1 MSALTISVRRKP
13 KSLSALEAE
22 NFIAMAP
29 AAVAKVR
36 EPGFERRQP
45 EADLQ
50 QQRQQEG
57 QGADADAEDEAAD
70 DAGEEGR
77 DLEQP

>member
-1 MSALTISVRRKP
+1 MTISVRRKP
-13 KSLSALEAE
+13 NQRSAVEAV
-22 NFIAMAP
+22 NFIAIAP
-29 AAVAKVR
+29 AAAAKVS

-50 QQRQQEG
+50 EQRQQKG
-57 QGADADAEDEAAD
+57 QGADADAEQEAAD

-77 DLEQP
+77 RFSGA